1 MFSKNFY
8 NVIQNHDVLSTYLI
22 NVEVSLRL
30 VWRREK
36 IKYKNKVPK
45 DNRYSKRE
53 IEVGSQ
59 NSSGWRSRKSFY
71 GTF

>member
-1 MFSKNFY
+1 
-8 NVIQNHDVLSTYLI
+8 
-22 NVEVSLRL
+22 